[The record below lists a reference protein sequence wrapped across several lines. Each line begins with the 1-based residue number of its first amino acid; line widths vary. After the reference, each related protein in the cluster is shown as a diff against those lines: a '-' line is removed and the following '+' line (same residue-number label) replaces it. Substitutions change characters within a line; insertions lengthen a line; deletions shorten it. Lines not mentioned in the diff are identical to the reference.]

1 MVIKIILR
9 GGEDMRAFG
18 KLFTFLLN
26 IILTCSM
33 SICTF
38 ASECSRSS
46 IEIAVL
52 GESVENMQNFMERLY
67 KEGKFVGGEVIY
79 KGSYKCKSEL
89 DGGKYAKEYDLT
101 YRLIEPIEGSVG
113 PMFPYDDESLRNFPI
128 TIVLF
133 DANLSK
139 EEWQETMLYY
149 LRLVKNNNIN
159 GYIIFTPINCE
170 QLYEEKGQ
178 IEADRILN
186 LMSNFCCTYIEN
198 VVVAEEY
205 KGCDGQCVGLVPAT
219 TKLMPYKYLD
229 NIAYQFSSW
238 LNSSGY
244 SRLDSSGHSK
254 RDSSSHSGLDYSDRS
269 RRDPSGYSGRD
280 YSDHSRQY
288 SSSHHL
294 RDYCIIA

>member
-1 MVIKIILR
+1 
-9 GGEDMRAFG
+9 MRAFG

-67 KEGKFVGGEVIY
+67 VKGEFVSGEVTHRGWY
-79 KGSYKCKSEL
+79 VCESEL
-89 DGGKYAKEYDLT
+89 DGGKYAKEYALI
-101 YRLIEPIEGSVG
+101 YRLIEPIEGSAG
-113 PMFPYDDESLRNFPI
+113 PMFLYDDKSLRNFPI

-139 EEWQETMLYY
+139 EKWRETMLYY
-149 LRLVKNNNIN
+149 LRLVKKNNIN

-198 VVVAEEY
+198 VVVAKEY

-244 SRLDSSGHSK
+244 SRLDSSSHSK
-254 RDSSSHSGLDYSDRS
+254 RDSSSHSGRDYSDRS
-269 RRDPSGYSGRD
+269 GRDPSGYSGRD